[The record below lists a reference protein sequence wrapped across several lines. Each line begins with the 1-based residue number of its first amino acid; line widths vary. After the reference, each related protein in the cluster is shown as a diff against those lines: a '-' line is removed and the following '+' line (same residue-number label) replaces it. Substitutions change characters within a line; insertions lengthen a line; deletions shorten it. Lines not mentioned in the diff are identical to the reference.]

1 MVDVSVAR
9 AKAHF
14 SALVERASGGEFVG
28 TTRRGKL
35 VAQIVPVEIPRKPI
49 NVDQLRA
56 LTNAMP
62 RSSQDSIELVRTM
75 RDQDRY

>member
-1 MVDVSVAR
+1 MTDVSVAQ

-14 SALVERASGGEFVG
+14 SALVDKASGGEFVG
-28 TTRRGKL
+28 ITRRGKL

-49 NVDQLRA
+49 NIDQLRA

-62 RSSQDSIELVRTM
+62 RSSRESLELVRTM

>member
-1 MVDVSVAR
+1 MTDVSVAQ

-14 SALVERASGGEFVG
+14 SALVDKASSGELVG
-28 TTRRGKL
+28 ITRRGKL
-35 VAQIVPVEIPRKPI
+35 VAQIVPVEPPRKPI
-49 NVDQLRA
+49 NLDQLRA

-62 RSSQDSIELVRTM
+62 RSSQASVELVHTM